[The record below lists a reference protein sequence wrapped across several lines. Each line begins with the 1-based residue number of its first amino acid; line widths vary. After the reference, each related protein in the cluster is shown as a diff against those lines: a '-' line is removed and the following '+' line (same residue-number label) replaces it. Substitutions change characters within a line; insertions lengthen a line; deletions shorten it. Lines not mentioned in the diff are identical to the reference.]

1 MRGRLAP
8 STCAALMIDSS
19 MPRRPARNSAI
30 TKPALCQTPAMT
42 TQ

>member
-8 STCAALMIDSS
+8 STCAALMMESS
-19 MPRRPARNSAI
+19 MPRSAARNSAI
-30 TKPALCQTPAMT
+30 TKPALCQMPAIA